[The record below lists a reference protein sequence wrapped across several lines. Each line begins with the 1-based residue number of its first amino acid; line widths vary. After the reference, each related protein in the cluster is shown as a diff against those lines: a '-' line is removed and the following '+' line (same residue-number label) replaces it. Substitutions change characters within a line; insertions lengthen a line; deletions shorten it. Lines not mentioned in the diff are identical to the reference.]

1 MSINEDLILQP
12 EVLAEIYTA
21 MEFATEVGI
30 TYKIDNKNSSI
41 QGEIHYLDCSTQHIR
56 VIDHNYCVQYIP
68 LASII
73 SIMPIKK

>member
-1 MSINEDLILQP
+1 MSINEDLIFQP

-21 MEFATEVGI
+21 MEFAMEVGI
-30 TYKIDNKNSSI
+30 TYKIENKNSNI
-41 QGEIHYLDCSTQHIR
+41 QGEIHYLDCFSQHIR
-56 VIDHNYCVQYIP
+56 VKDHTYCVQSIP